1 MKKRHNIFKKNIIR
15 SVLLIAGLSVAAAG
29 TISCS
34 KDENNTETT
43 FSITDLP
50 NTLEVSSSGIKKGL
64 TAEQSYIVRSNA
76 KWAIESQTDDDW
88 ARFFPMEG
96 DRDGIIR
103 ISVDENTSLEA
114 RSMSFAFISEETE
127 RPVLFTVKQKASEP
141 FIRIGTGN
149 KSEYTIPRVG
159 GSLDLGVS
167 SNIDWDYTIED
178 NSFLTIN
185 GITSDSIKVSADQ
198 INKDGEYWSALLT
211 LTGKGEYSDI
221 RTQIR
226 ITQLGALIYQD
237 FSWLNYGSALQWET
251 TGETRWDNWTASEQA
266 NTGWTSGTE
275 IVYARQGFIKLG
287 KTSYGGDIV
296 SPELGISGTEDIEVV
311 FKATPYISSKGTKDL
326 NTLYVGVIGDG
337 ELETEE
343 DQNSSIVSAEYDG
356 TRYSCIAFTID
367 NYPNPKEESSAVSV
381 WAPEVSQRRFK
392 IKNAKASTKVFFMG
406 GAYGNALGTGIKNR
420 IFLDDIKIL
429 ELE

>member
-1 MKKRHNIFKKNIIR
+1 
-15 SVLLIAGLSVAAAG
+15 
-29 TISCS
+29 
-34 KDENNTETT
+34 
-43 FSITDLP
+43 
-50 NTLEVSSSGIKKGL
+50 
-64 TAEQSYIVRSNA
+64 
-76 KWAIESQTDDDW
+76 
-88 ARFFPMEG
+88 
-96 DRDGIIR
+96 
-103 ISVDENTSLEA
+103 
-114 RSMSFAFISEETE
+114 
-127 RPVLFTVKQKASEP
+127 
-141 FIRIGTGN
+141 
-149 KSEYTIPRVG
+149 
-159 GSLDLGVS
+159 
-167 SNIDWDYTIED
+167 
-178 NSFLTIN
+178 
-185 GITSDSIKVSADQ
+185 
-198 INKDGEYWSALLT
+198 
-211 LTGKGEYSDI
+211 
-221 RTQIR
+221 
-226 ITQLGALIYQD
+226 
-237 FSWLNYGSALQWET
+237 
-251 TGETRWDNWTASEQA
+251 
-266 NTGWTSGTE
+266 
-275 IVYARQGFIKLG
+275 LG